1 MYSNPWGWAILQGNS
16 VYLLPNICFSSWSK
30 SIIMLSC
37 WSFSY
42 FVVDH
47 GPPCIYVDHCP
58 PWKMCWLLSIISVD
72 QIVRPREHLL
82 RIKANDENNWGANQS
97 SSIHKEREDAMM
109 SHNVAFTP
117 SRFSHSS
124 RTESRGNYS
133 LLWASQHSSAQLSY
147 VAAAAQRSWEGNL
160 RKATEQK

>member
-16 VYLLPNICFSSWSK
+16 VCLLTNICFYSWSK
-30 SIIMLSC
+30 SIIILSC

-72 QIVRPREHLL
+72 QIVRPLL
-82 RIKANDENNWGANQS
+82 VITFEFRIILDKQS
-97 SSIHKEREDAMM
+97 TTVPTNRKRASTQMLRVEKSNTSICAYYYWLERD
-109 SHNVAFTP
+109 TG
-117 SRFSHSS
+117 
-124 RTESRGNYS
+124 TCYTS
-133 LLWASQHSSAQLSY
+133 LE
-147 VAAAAQRSWEGNL
+147 R
-160 RKATEQK
+160 